1 MIANELI
8 KSFYIIEVEGDA
20 LENVFGDTYDIQKIV
35 MGSKDF
41 VSDLEA
47 TSAMRGVV
55 EFLTLGLKL
64 DDVKET
70 ISFNPEFFPSLENA
84 KLTESQ
90 KMEMLEY
97 ELEEGKMNEKLQEQ
111 NKMAIAITK
120 VFDPLGD
127 YVTSRWELE
136 SPDMKIVAKIGINP
150 DKYLQYK
157 VSERLDSQSSLLKF
171 NSRPDMVMH

>member
-20 LENVFGDTYDIQKIV
+20 LENLFGDTFDIQKIV
-35 MGSKDF
+35 IGSKDF
-41 VSDLEA
+41 ISDLEA
-47 TSAMRGVV
+47 TSAMRGAV
-55 EFLTLGLKL
+55 EFLTSCLKL

-111 NKMAIAITK
+111 NKMAIVMTK
-120 VFDPLGD
+120 VFDTLGD

-150 DKYLQYK
+150 DKYIQYK

-171 NSRPDMVMH
+171 NNPPDMVMH